1 MLSSGESPLYISR
14 RLIVIASE
22 DIGLADNTLL
32 PLAIAT
38 HTAVQTVGM
47 PECRINLAHAVVALA
62 LAPKST
68 RVYRSLC
75 SVEKKIKTEPG
86 IGGCKVPIHLRNAP
100 TRLMKELGV
109 GNGYKYP
116 PMYRGGR
123 CKQEYM
129 PEELIGVEF
138 LEEEDLGDEV
148 DPDLEEQD
156 EELHFEKAIAG
167 LLSFKDNSA

>member
-22 DIGLADNTLL
+22 DIGLADNTIL

-75 SVEKKIKTEPG
+75 NVEKRIKSEPG
-86 IGGCKVPIHLRNAP
+86 TGGCKVPVHLRNAP

-109 GNGYKYP
+109 GKGYKYP

-123 CKQEYM
+123 CRQEYM
-129 PEELIGVEF
+129 PEELIGVDF
-138 LEEEDLGDEV
+138 LEEEDLGNEV
-148 DPDLEEQD
+148 DPDLEE
-156 EELHFEKAIAG
+156 EELEEVGEEEEEEEHDYGVAF
-167 LLSFKDNSA
+167 

>member
-1 MLSSGESPLYISR
+1 M
-14 RLIVIASE
+14 
-22 DIGLADNTLL
+22 
-32 PLAIAT
+32 
-38 HTAVQTVGM
+38 
-47 PECRINLAHAVVALA
+47 
-62 LAPKST
+62 
-68 RVYRSLC
+68 
-75 SVEKKIKTEPG
+75 EKKIKTEAG
-86 IGGCKVPIHLRNAP
+86 ISGCKVPVHLRNAP

-148 DPDLEEQD
+148 DPDLEE
-156 EELHFEKAIAG
+156 EEEEHDYPYGVAF
-167 LLSFKDNSA
+167 